1 MTPLG
6 VRGIAHIGP
15 PMAPPATQNATGL
28 RDWQRRALDLMDNW
42 RTGPFLIA
50 AAPGA
55 GKTRPA
61 LEAARELLRRG
72 EVDRVA
78 VVCPTSPLTRQWATA
93 AARAGLQILP
103 DAPELRTSRDYDGV
117 AVTYARVASVAATY
131 GRQCTE
137 RTLVI
142 VDEAH
147 HLGDDLAWGQGFVTA
162 FARAGRWLLLSGT
175 PFRTDE
181 AAIPGVEY
189 DSDGV
194 AVPDLA
200 YSYAE
205 AIRDGVCRK
214 VVFVPY
220 DGTLQ
225 WQSGDEVIES
235 SFDDVVATRERGRR
249 FRTAISTEL
258 PDGLPRILKNADDKL
273 SELRSSG
280 HRDAGGLVVAA
291 DGEHA
296 RAIARVIHEIT
307 GRSPVVVLHK
317 EPRAHLKLEAF
328 RAGRDPGVVAVNMV
342 SEGVD
347 IPRLRV
353 GVYATV
359 AKTPLI
365 FRQIVGRFV
374 RVAASRGPDQE
385 SWLYLPGDPYLRQL
399 AATVEEEVRV
409 GRRDDPFA
417 DEGIEDDDLAPPREP
432 RTDDD
437 DGPGFVPLSADVAPQ
452 MNLFGEPEPAPAP
465 VRAAPAAGVQ
475 APPAELDEPGAPLYA
490 RRAGLRAERQKL
502 VGSLRRVTGEPFPQI
517 NARVNAKAGVARVED
532 ATVAQLE
539 RSIGLLLDELTAA
552 SRR

>member
-1 MTPLG
+1 MSRSHSPK
-6 VRGIAHIGP
+6 
-15 PMAPPATQNATGL
+15 ATGL
-28 RDWQRRALDLMDNW
+28 RAWQREALALMEGW
-42 RTGPFLIA
+42 REGPFLIA

-61 LEAARELLRRG
+61 LEAARELKRRG
-72 EVDRVA
+72 EIDRVA
-78 VVCPTSPLTRQWATA
+78 VVCPTSPLTRQWAA
-93 AARAGLQILP
+93 AAAQAGLQLQP
-103 DAPELRTSRDYDGV
+103 DAPELRTSRDFDGV
-117 AVTYARVASVAATY
+117 AVTYARVASVATTY
-131 GRQCTE
+131 GRQCTP

-142 VDEAH
+142 LDEAH
-147 HLGDDLAWGQGFVTA
+147 HLGDELAWGQGFVTA

-175 PFRTDE
+175 PFRTDD
-181 AAIPGVEY
+181 ATIPGVRY
-189 DSDGV
+189 DGDGV
-194 AVPDLA
+194 ALPDYS

-205 AIRDGVCRK
+205 AIRDGVCRR

-235 SFDDVVATRERGRR
+235 SFDDVVASRERGRR

-258 PDGLPRILKNADDKL
+258 PDGLPRILRNANDKL
-273 SELRSSG
+273 VELRAGG

-296 RAIARVIHEIT
+296 RAIARVMTEIT
-307 GRSPVVVLHK
+307 GRQPTVVLHK
-317 EPRAHLKLEAF
+317 EPRAHVKLDRF
-328 RAGRDPGVVAVNMV
+328 RDGRDPWIVAVNMV

-374 RVAASRGPDQE
+374 RVASVGPEQQ

-399 AATVEEEVRV
+399 ASTIEDELRH
-409 GRRDDPFA
+409 GRREDPFGE
-417 DEGIEDDDLAPPREP
+417 DGFEDDEQLEQREP
-432 RTDDD
+432 K
-437 DGPGFVPLSADVAPQ
+437 PGVDEDKPAFVPLSADVAPQ

-465 VRAAPAAGVQ
+465 ARTALAAAPPLPSDPDDEV
-475 APPAELDEPGAPLYA
+475 DEPGTPLYA
-490 RRAGLRAERQKL
+490 RRAGLRGERHRL
-502 VGSLRRVTGEPFPQI
+502 VGQLRRTTGETFQQI
-517 NARVNAKAGVARVED
+517 NARLNCKTGVSRVED
-532 ATVAQLE
+532 ATVDQLE

-552 SRR
+552 SRRRAARG

>member
-1 MTPLG
+1 VPSPLTHS
-6 VRGIAHIGP
+6 A
-15 PMAPPATQNATGL
+15 AGL
-28 RDWQRRALDLMDNW
+28 RDWQRRALGLMEGW
-42 RTGPFLIA
+42 RSGPFLVA

-61 LEAARELLRRG
+61 LEAARGLLRSG
-72 EVDRVA
+72 QVDRIA
-78 VVCPTSPLTRQWATA
+78 VVCPTSPLTRQWAA
-93 AARAGLQILP
+93 AAAQMELQLLP

-117 AVTYARVASVAATY
+117 AVTYARVASVASTY
-131 GRQCTE
+131 GRQCSE

-162 FARAGRWLLLSGT
+162 FSRAGRWLLLSGT
-175 PFRTDE
+175 PFRTDD
-181 AAIPGVEY
+181 AAIPGVRY
-189 DSDGV
+189 DGDGV
-194 AVPDLA
+194 AVADLE
-200 YSYAE
+200 YSYAD

-235 SFDDVVATRERGRR
+235 SFDDIVASKERGRR

-258 PDGLPRILKNADDKL
+258 PDGLPRILRNANEKL
-273 SELRSSG
+273 LELRAGG

-291 DGEHA
+291 DSEHA
-296 RAIARVIHEIT
+296 RAIALVMKEIT
-307 GRSPVVVLHK
+307 GRAPVVVLHK
-317 EPRAHLKLEAF
+317 EPRAHVKLDRF
-328 RAGRDPGVVAVNMV
+328 RDGRDPWIVAVNMV

-374 RVAASRGPDQE
+374 RVAGGGAEQK
-385 SWLYLPGDPYLRQL
+385 SWLYLPADPYLRQL
-399 AATVEEEVRV
+399 AATVEDELRH
-409 GRRDDPFA
+409 GRRDDPFGEEGFEEG
-417 DEGIEDDDLAPPREP
+417 DELGAREERPPDQEKP
-432 RTDDD
+432 A
-437 DGPGFVPLSADVAPQ
+437 FVPLSADVAPQ
-452 MNLFGEPEPAPAP
+452 MNLFGEPEPAAPKPA
-465 VRAAPAAGVQ
+465 VAAAP
-475 APPAELDEPGAPLYA
+475 PPDLDEPGTPLYA
-490 RRAGLRAERQKL
+490 RRTGLRTERQKL
-502 VGSLRRVTGEPFPQI
+502 VGSLRRITGEPFTQI
-517 NARVNAKAGVARVED
+517 NARVNGKAGVARVED
-532 ATVAQLE
+532 ATVDQLE

-552 SRR
+552 SRRTAARR

>member
-1 MTPLG
+1 MAATRTPP
-6 VRGIAHIGP
+6 RA
-15 PMAPPATQNATGL
+15 GL
-28 RDWQRRALDLMDNW
+28 REWQRQALALMDNW
-42 RTGPFLIA
+42 REGPFLVA

-61 LEAARELLRRG
+61 LEFARDLLDRR

-93 AARAGLQILP
+93 AARVGLQLLP

-117 AVTYARVASVAATY
+117 SVTYSRVASVAGTY

-142 VDEAH
+142 LDEAH
-147 HLGDDLAWGQGFVTA
+147 HLGDELAWGQGFVQA
-162 FARAGRWLLLSGT
+162 FSRAGRWLLLSGT
-175 PFRTDE
+175 PFRTDD
-181 AAIPGVEY
+181 AAIPGIRY
-189 DSDGV
+189 DGDGV
-194 AVPDLA
+194 AVPD
-200 YSYAE
+200 YSYSYSD
-205 AIRDGVCRK
+205 AIRDGVCRR

-235 SFDDVVATRERGRR
+235 SFDDVVASRERGRR

-258 PDGLPRILKNADDKL
+258 PDGLPRILRNANDKL
-273 SELRSSG
+273 TELRAGG

-291 DGEHA
+291 DSDHA
-296 RAIARVIHEIT
+296 RAIAKVMTEIT
-307 GRSPVVVLHK
+307 GRAPTIVLHK
-317 EPRAHLKLEAF
+317 EPRAHVKLERF
-328 RAGRDPGVVAVNMV
+328 KDGRDPWIVAVNMV

-374 RVAASRGPDQE
+374 RVAGVPADQE
-385 SWLYLPGDPYLRQL
+385 SWLYLPADPYLRQL
-399 AATVEEEVRV
+399 AATVEDELRH
-409 GRRDDPFA
+409 GRRDDPF
-417 DEGIEDDDLAPPREP
+417 GDDGFDDQEEELPREP
-432 RTDDD
+432 RPEVDEER
-437 DGPGFVPLSADVAPQ
+437 PGFVPLSADVAPQ
-452 MNLFGEPEPAPAP
+452 MNLFGEPEPAAP
-465 VRAAPAAGVQ
+465 QPAA
-475 APPAELDEPGAPLYA
+475 ARPAAEPELDVPGTPLYA
-490 RRAGLRAERQKL
+490 RRAGLRTERPKL
-502 VGSLRRVTGEPFPQI
+502 VGSLRRITGEPFQQI
-517 NARVNAKAGVARVED
+517 NARVNAKAGVIRVED
-532 ATVAQLE
+532 ATVEQLE

-552 SRR
+552 SRRTAARR

>member
-1 MTPLG
+1 M
-6 VRGIAHIGP
+6 P
-15 PMAPPATQNATGL
+15 PSLTHSATGL
-28 RDWQRRALDLMDNW
+28 RDWQRRALELMDDW
-42 RTGPFLIA
+42 SEGPFLIA

-61 LEAARELLRRG
+61 LEAARDLRRRG
-72 EVDRVA
+72 LVDRIA
-78 VVCPTSPLTRQWATA
+78 VVCPTSPLTRQWAAA
-93 AARAGLQILP
+93 AARSGLQLLP
-103 DAPELRTSRDYDGV
+103 DAPELRTSSDYDGV

-147 HLGDDLAWGQGFVTA
+147 HLGDELAWGQGFVTA

-175 PFRTDE
+175 PFRTDD
-181 AAIPGVEY
+181 AAIPGVRY
-189 DSDGV
+189 DGDGV
-194 AVPDLA
+194 AVPDFS
-200 YSYAE
+200 YSYAD

-235 SFDDVVATRERGRR
+235 SFDDVVASRERGRR

-258 PDGLPRILKNADDKL
+258 PDGLPRILRNANDKL
-273 SELRSSG
+273 LELRAGG

-296 RAIARVIHEIT
+296 RAIARVLGEIT
-307 GRSPVVVLHK
+307 GKAPTIVLHK
-317 EPRAHLKLEAF
+317 EPRAHVKLDRF
-328 RAGRDPGVVAVNMV
+328 RDGRDAWIVAVNMV

-374 RVAASRGPDQE
+374 RIAGGGAEQK
-385 SWLYLPGDPYLRQL
+385 SWLYLPADPYLRQL
-399 AATVEEEVRV
+399 AATVEDEVRHGRREDPFGEDGFDDQEEV
-409 GRRDDPFA
+409 G
-417 DEGIEDDDLAPPREP
+417 PREP
-432 RTDDD
+432 RPEADEDK
-437 DGPGFVPLSADVAPQ
+437 PAFVPLSADVAPQ
-452 MNLFGEPEPAPAP
+452 MNLFGEPEPA
-465 VRAAPAAGVQ
+465 VAAGRPVAVT
-475 APPAELDEPGAPLYA
+475 APPAPDADEPGTPLYA

-502 VGSLRRVTGEPFPQI
+502 VGSLRRITGEAFPQI
-517 NARVNAKAGVARVED
+517 NARVNGKTGVTRVED
-532 ATVAQLE
+532 ATVDQLE

-552 SRR
+552 SRRSAARR

>member
-1 MTPLG
+1 M
-6 VRGIAHIGP
+6 AHIAP
-15 PMAPPATQNATGL
+15 PMPPSLTHPATGL
-28 RDWQRRALDLMDNW
+28 RDWQRRALDLMESW
-42 RTGPFLIA
+42 SGGPFLIA

-61 LEAARELLRRG
+61 LEVARDLYRG
-72 EVDRVA
+72 GQIDRVA
-78 VVCPTSPLTRQWATA
+78 VVCPTSPLTRQWAAA
-93 AARAGLQILP
+93 AARAGLQLLP

-142 VDEAH
+142 LDEAH

-162 FARAGRWLLLSGT
+162 FGRAGRWLLLSGT
-175 PFRTDE
+175 PFRTDD
-181 AAIPGVEY
+181 AAIPGIRY
-189 DSDGV
+189 DGDGV
-194 AVPDLA
+194 AIPDLT
-200 YSYAE
+200 YSYAQ
-205 AIRDGVCRK
+205 AIRDRVCRK

-235 SFDDVVATRERGRR
+235 SFDEIVASRERGRR

-258 PDGLPRILKNADDKL
+258 PDGLPRILRNANDKL
-273 SELRSSG
+273 VELRADG

-296 RAIARVIHEIT
+296 RAIARVMKEIT
-307 GRSPVVVLHK
+307 GRQPVVVLHK
-317 EPRAHLKLEAF
+317 EPRAHVKLDRF
-328 RAGRDPGVVAVNMV
+328 RDGREPWIVAVNMV

-365 FRQIVGRFV
+365 FRQIIGRFV
-374 RVAASRGPDQE
+374 RVTNTGGAEQK
-385 SWLYLPGDPYLRQL
+385 SWLYLPGDPYLRSL
-399 AATVEEEVRV
+399 AATVEDEVRH
-409 GRRDDPFA
+409 GRREDPFGE
-417 DEGIEDDDLAPPREP
+417 EGFEDQEEAGPREP
-432 RTDDD
+432 R
-437 DGPGFVPLSADVAPQ
+437 PEEEKPEFVPLSADVAPQ
-452 MNLFGEPEPAPAP
+452 MNLFGEPDPAAAAPRPAVTAAPAP
-465 VRAAPAAGVQ
+465 DV
-475 APPAELDEPGAPLYA
+475 DEPGTPLYA
-490 RRAGLRAERQKL
+490 RRAGLRTERQKL
-502 VGSLRRVTGEPFPQI
+502 VGSLRRITGEPFTQI
-517 NARVNAKAGVARVED
+517 NARVNGKAGVARVED
-532 ATVAQLE
+532 ATVDQLE

-552 SRR
+552 SRRSAAARR